1 MADYKVTLTDTED
14 KAMSYCAFDTQEWV
28 DNALKV
34 RAKRAKDEILLLNM
48 KHCNANGITIADTED
63 KQVQQAFNLKIVK
76 TAKEREEEAE
86 KSLPK

>member
-48 KHCNANGITIADTED
+48 KHCNSNGIAIADTED
-63 KQVQQAFNLKIVK
+63 KQVQQAFDLKIVK
-76 TAKEREEEAE
+76 TAKEREAE
-86 KSLPK
+86 LKLPE

>member
-48 KHCNANGITIADTED
+48 KHCNANGIAIADTED
-63 KQVQQAFNLKIVK
+63 KQVQQAFDLKIVK
-76 TAKEREEEAE
+76 TAKEREAE
-86 KSLPK
+86 LKLPE